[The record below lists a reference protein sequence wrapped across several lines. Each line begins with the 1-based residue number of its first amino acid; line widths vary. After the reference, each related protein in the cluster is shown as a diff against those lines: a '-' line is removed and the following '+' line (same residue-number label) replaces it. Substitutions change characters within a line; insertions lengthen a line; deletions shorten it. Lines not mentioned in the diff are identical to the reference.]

1 MEGEY
6 LKVSCGS
13 LVVGKVYEFKLED
26 STRRIAVVV
35 DTPNKTCPT
44 IKCASAGQD
53 YTSIY
58 PDDVKSIRMIEH
70 HEPVVLVDGS
80 YYDFKSNQDKLE
92 RQAQRGKE
100 CW

>member
-1 MEGEY
+1 M
-6 LKVSCGS
+6 KVSCGS
-13 LVVGKVYEFKLED
+13 LCIGKVYEFKLKD

-35 DTPNKTCPT
+35 DTPNETSIT

-80 YYDFKSNQDKLE
+80 YYDFQSNQDELE
-92 RQAQRGKE
+92 RQARQGKY